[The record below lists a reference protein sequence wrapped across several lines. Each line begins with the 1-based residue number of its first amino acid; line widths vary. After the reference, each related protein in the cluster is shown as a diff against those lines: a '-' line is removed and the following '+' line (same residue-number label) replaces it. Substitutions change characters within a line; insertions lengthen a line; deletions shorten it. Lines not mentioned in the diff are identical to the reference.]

1 MKTYPFLYAYTLF
14 ECMEKEKRKPGQ
26 RSRTGETKGEII
38 KYALE
43 HGGMFEG
50 SVLKD
55 FLEENCNVRRIS
67 TPFTTSPAK
76 RLYPGLCCKNRE
88 YAF

>member
-55 FLEENCNVRRIS
+55 FLEENCNRIYGKV
-67 TPFTTSPAK
+67 TSSWTA
-76 RLYPGLCCKNRE
+76 
-88 YAF
+88 